1 MFSVSQSKHHSPE
14 HVVVT
19 HSAFSGGCGWAT
31 ETREKFFFF
40 LLFLLSLSSSQLLL
54 YPRFLLLLQ
63 VPGRRRELS
72 RLLRAAPLQRR
83 VHAGSRNANRAAGFG
98 EVAAAAGSVGA
109 VWPQPAP
116 GAAVNTG
123 LPLAS
128 ADPSSGGGAE
138 EMGAAAPFLPRP
150 SAQRRPLRPRAA
162 RAVRRAALP
171 LFLRPSRLAGAR
183 HKTPA
188 P

>member
-1 MFSVSQSKHHSPE
+1 MGAARRVQMS
-14 HVVVT
+14 T
-19 HSAFSGGCGWAT
+19 SAAALAEPGSGRPRAPYLDP
-31 ETREKFFFF
+31 RVHLFF
-40 LLFLLSLSSSQLLL
+40 LLQLLL
-54 YPRFLLLLQ
+54 YPGFLLLLQ

-162 RAVRRAALP
+162 RAVLRAALP